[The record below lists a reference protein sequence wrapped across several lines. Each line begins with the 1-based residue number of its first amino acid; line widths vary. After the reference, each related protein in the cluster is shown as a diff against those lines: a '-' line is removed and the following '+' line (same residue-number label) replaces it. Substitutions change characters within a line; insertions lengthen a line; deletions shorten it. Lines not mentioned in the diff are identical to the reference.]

1 MLDFRVGH
9 PTHVLLGACS
19 TDEFAREGKNGG
31 IFTAALL
38 QELRGPEHR
47 TSEKDGDQYSM
58 GNIPKRITWMDY
70 MGLRGSASQDVP
82 ETQQED
88 IQKMTYCGLIRN
100 IHRNMGPD
108 YRYVQTAARIVRNL
122 IRWID
127 LQENISV
134 LRELSE

>member
-9 PTHVLLGACS
+9 PTHVLLAACS

-47 TSEKDGDQYSM
+47 ASEKDGDQYSV

-70 MGLRGSASQDVP
+70 MGFRGSASQDVP
-82 ETQQED
+82 ATQQEDSD

-100 IHRNMGPD
+100 IHRNIGP
-108 YRYVQTAARIVRNL
+108 TIGMSKL
-122 IRWID
+122 
-127 LQENISV
+127 LQRLCAI
-134 LRELSE
+134 